1 MTGVATAVVGGS
13 IISGVIGAES
23 AEDAAAAQERA
34 GEKGIAEQRRQF
46 DAIVEL
52 LKPYVQAGA
61 GFEEL
66 DEEGNVIGFTPGAL
80 QAQQALLGLL
90 GPEAQQ
96 EAIAGIEGS
105 PQFESL
111 VRTGEEAILQN
122 ASATGGLR
130 GGNVQRALAQY
141 RPDVLSQLI
150 ESQYNKLGG
159 ITQLGQ
165 TSAAGQASAAQ
176 TTGSNVANLLSQ
188 IGQAQAGSALAQGQ
202 AYSDVAGSI
211 GQVAML
217 KGLGVF

>member
-1 MTGVATAVVGGS
+1 MSGIATAIVGSSVV
-13 IISGVIGAES
+13 SGYLGKES
-23 AEDAAAAQERA
+23 AEDAAAAQERSGEA
-34 GEKGIAEQRRQF
+34 GIKEQRRQF
-46 DAIVEL
+46 DAVVEL

-80 QAQQALLGLL
+80 QAQQALIGLA
-90 GPEAQQ
+90 GADEQQ
-96 EAIAGIEGS
+96 AAIDALKAS
-105 PQFESL
+105 PQYTSL
-111 VRTGEEAILQN
+111 VQTGEEAILQN

-130 GGNVQRALAQY
+130 GGNVQNALARY
-141 RPDVLSQLI
+141 RPEVLAQLI
-150 ESQYNKLGG
+150 ESQYGKLGD

-165 TSAAGQASAAQ
+165 ASAAGQASAGQ
-176 TTGSNVANLLSQ
+176 TTGANIGNLLTQ

-202 AYSDVAGSI
+202 AYSDVANSV

>member
-1 MTGVATAVVGGS
+1 MSGIATAVVGSSIVSGIIGS
-13 IISGVIGAES
+13 ES
-23 AEDAAAAQERA
+23 AEDAAAAQERSSEA
-34 GEKGIAEQRRQF
+34 GIKEQRRQF

-52 LKPYVQAGA
+52 LSPYVQAGA

-66 DEEGNVIGFTPGAL
+66 DEEGNVIGFTPGSL
-80 QAQQALLGLL
+80 QSQQALLGLL

-105 PQFESL
+105 PQFSSL
-111 VRTGEEAILQN
+111 IRSGEEAILQN

-130 GGNVQRALAQY
+130 GGNVQRALSQY
-141 RPDVLSQLI
+141 RPEVLSQLI
-150 ESQYNKLGG
+150 ESQFNKLGT
-159 ITQLGQ
+159 ITNLGQ
-165 TSAAGQASAAQ
+165 ASAAGQANAAQ

-188 IGQAQAGSALAQGQ
+188 IGQAQAGGALAQGQ
-202 AYSDVAGSI
+202 AYSDVASSI